1 MADEFPAHSI
11 LRGKVEIPQC
21 RNRSAAYTKTVR
33 ISLERVGTHL
43 REPGNANFLIP
54 REDLRLVSVR
64 RLLRIRIRDLRI
76 TKPRAM
82 LRRMSV
88 HEPNMNAHNE
98 QLLANYHE
106 LAELAGSLAHEIK
119 NPLSVIRMNMDL
131 LSEDFSDSQAQR
143 DRRALAKIDL
153 VRKQCMRLEN
163 LLNDFL
169 RFARLRDLDLH
180 AGSLNE
186 QIDRVLDL
194 FEPQAR
200 ELGVE
205 VQRYLDPDLPSLLL
219 EPQTMQAAI
228 VNLVKNA
235 LEAMP
240 QGGQLVARTRTTR
253 LGIAF
258 DLIDTGCGMDEKTAL
273 HMFDAFFST
282 KNGGSGLG
290 LPTARKIIEAHGG
303 RIDVQSEL
311 GRGTK
316 FTLEFATPKRIADGG

>member
-1 MADEFPAHSI
+1 M
-11 LRGKVEIPQC
+11 L
-21 RNRSAAYTKTVR
+21 
-33 ISLERVGTHL
+33 
-43 REPGNANFLIP
+43 
-54 REDLRLVSVR
+54 
-64 RLLRIRIRDLRI
+64 
-76 TKPRAM
+76 RAM
-82 LRRMSV
+82 PADDPIESTS
-88 HEPNMNAHNE
+88 EQ

-131 LSEDFSDSQAQR
+131 LAEDFSESQAQR
-143 DRRALAKIDL
+143 DKRALAKIDL
-153 VRKQCMRLEN
+153 VRKQCVRLEN

-180 AGSLNE
+180 AGNLNE
-186 QIDRVLDL
+186 QINRVLDL
-194 FEPQAR
+194 FEPQAH

-205 VQRYLDPDLPSLLL
+205 IKRYLDADLPSVLL
-219 EPQTMQAAI
+219 EPQTIQAAI
-228 VNLVKNA
+228 VNLIKNA

-240 QGGQLVARTRTTR
+240 QGGQLVARTRATR
-253 LGIAF
+253 FGIAF
-258 DLIDTGCGMDEKTAL
+258 DLIDTGCGMDEKTAI

-303 RIDVQSEL
+303 RIDVQSEI

-316 FTLEFATPKRIADGG
+316 FTIEFPTPKRIV

>member
-1 MADEFPAHSI
+1 MLPCMSTDVQHA
-11 LRGKVEIPQC
+11 
-21 RNRSAAYTKTVR
+21 TTTV
-33 ISLERVGTHL
+33 
-43 REPGNANFLIP
+43 
-54 REDLRLVSVR
+54 DQ
-64 RLLRIRIRDLRI
+64 
-76 TKPRAM
+76 
-82 LRRMSV
+82 
-88 HEPNMNAHNE
+88 

-131 LSEDFSDSQAQR
+131 LSEDFAESQTQR

-180 AGSLNE
+180 AGNLNE
-186 QIDRVLDL
+186 QIERVLDL

-200 ELGVE
+200 ELGVDI
-205 VQRYLDPDLPSLLL
+205 QRYLDPDLPSVLL
-219 EPQTMQAAI
+219 EPQSMQAAI

-240 QGGQLVARTRTTR
+240 QGGQLVARTHPTR

-258 DLIDTGCGMDEKTAL
+258 DLIDTGCGMDEKTAM
-273 HMFDAFFST
+273 HMFDAFYST

-316 FTLEFATPKRIADGG
+316 FTLEFPTPKRIV

>member
-1 MADEFPAHSI
+1 MADDEHF
-11 LRGKVEIPQC
+11 EDIPVDQ
-21 RNRSAAYTKTVR
+21 
-33 ISLERVGTHL
+33 
-43 REPGNANFLIP
+43 
-54 REDLRLVSVR
+54 
-64 RLLRIRIRDLRI
+64 
-76 TKPRAM
+76 
-82 LRRMSV
+82 
-88 HEPNMNAHNE
+88 

-106 LAELAGSLAHEIK
+106 LAQLSGSLAHEIK

-131 LSEDFSDSQAQR
+131 LAEDFSETQSQR
-143 DRRALAKIDL
+143 ERRALAKIEL
-153 VRKQCMRLEN
+153 VRKQCVRLEN

-169 RFARLRDLDLH
+169 RFARVRNLDLH
-180 AGSLNE
+180 AGNLNE
-186 QIDRVLDL
+186 QIERVLDL

-219 EPQTMQAAI
+219 EPQSLQAAI

-253 LGIAF
+253 VGVAF
-258 DLIDTGCGMDEKTAL
+258 DLIDTGCGMDEKTAM
-273 HMFDAFFST
+273 HMFEAFFST
-282 KNGGSGLG
+282 KSGGSGLG

-316 FTLEFATPKRIADGG
+316 FTLEFPIPKRIG